1 LLFCSNDE
9 QQKGSPFVSYARTIV
24 LSLDLKPCQTSRL
37 LLVNNNNKDI
47 EQQHQH
53 LTQFELDG
61 LQTLCS
67 LLRKLKDKS
76 IPEDLIQTQQLLE
89 SMEVNFLYKKKIIY
103 LTLHSFFFLNLA
115 SSY

>member
-1 LLFCSNDE
+1 M
-9 QQKGSPFVSYARTIV
+9 
-24 LSLDLKPCQTSRL
+24 
-37 LLVNNNNKDI
+37 NNNNKDI

-89 SMEVNFLYKKKIIY
+89 TMEVKEFIFFYLFGKK
-103 LTLHSFFFLNLA
+103 SFFLLKFLA

>member
-1 LLFCSNDE
+1 MFHTCVQL
-9 QQKGSPFVSYARTIV
+9 P

-37 LLVNNNNKDI
+37 LLVNNNNNNNKDI

-53 LTQFELDG
+53 LTHFELDG
-61 LQTLCS
+61 LQTVCS

-89 SMEVNFLYKKKIIY
+89 SMEVNFC
-103 LTLHSFFFLNLA
+103 
-115 SSY
+115 

>member
-1 LLFCSNDE
+1 MMMMM
-9 QQKGSPFVSYARTIV
+9 IV
-24 LSLDLKPCQTSRL
+24 LSLDLKPCQTSRFIL
-37 LLVNNNNKDI
+37 FNNNNNNNKDI

-76 IPEDLIQTQQLLE
+76 IPEDLIQPQELLE
-89 SMEVNFLYKKKIIY
+89 TMEVGDRTIVFVFVFECKI
-103 LTLHSFFFLNLA
+103 FF
-115 SSY
+115 

>member
-1 LLFCSNDE
+1 MLFCSNDE
-9 QQKGSPFVSYARTIV
+9 QEKGNPFVSYARTIV
-24 LSLDLKPCQTSRL
+24 LSLDLKPCQTNRL
-37 LLVNNNNKDI
+37 LLVNNNNNNNKDI

-76 IPEDLIQTQQLLE
+76 IPKDLIQTQQLLE
-89 SMEVNFLYKKKIIY
+89 SMEVNFLLK
-103 LTLHSFFFLNLA
+103 
-115 SSY
+115 

>member
-1 LLFCSNDE
+1 M
-9 QQKGSPFVSYARTIV
+9 GTII

-37 LLVNNNNKDI
+37 LLVNNNNNNKDI

-53 LTQFELDG
+53 LTRFELDG

-76 IPEDLIQTQQLLE
+76 VPEDLIQPQQLLE
-89 SMEVNFLYKKKIIY
+89 SMEVNSY
-103 LTLHSFFFLNLA
+103 LF
-115 SSY
+115 

>member
-1 LLFCSNDE
+1 MMSSKKEALLSHSLC
-9 QQKGSPFVSYARTIV
+9 YTHTIA
-24 LSLDLKPCQTSRL
+24 LSLDLKPCRTSRL
-37 LLVNNNNKDI
+37 LLVNNSNSNNNNNNKDI
-47 EQQHQH
+47 EQKHQH

-89 SMEVNFLYKKKIIY
+89 SMEVNFFI
-103 LTLHSFFFLNLA
+103 
-115 SSY
+115 

>member
-1 LLFCSNDE
+1 MMMMM
-9 QQKGSPFVSYARTIV
+9 IV

-37 LLVNNNNKDI
+37 LLVNNNNNNNKDI

-76 IPEDLIQTQQLLE
+76 IPEDLIQPQELLE
-89 SMEVNFLYKKKIIY
+89 TMEVGDRTIVFVFVFECKI
-103 LTLHSFFFLNLA
+103 FF
-115 SSY
+115 